1 MSEAKSVE
9 SLISTKDA
17 AKLMGFTAGHLR
29 NMRNFGG
36 GPESIKVSYNC
47 VMYEKGDVVE
57 WIAQR
62 KRDKIAA
69 IMAE

>member
-1 MSEAKSVE
+1 MHNVDD
-9 SLISTKDA
+9 LISTKDA

-36 GPESIKVSYNC
+36 GPESIKISYNC
-47 VMYEKGDVVE
+47 VMYEKDAVVE
-57 WIAQR
+57 WVAQR